1 MKALLVATLLVA
13 SSTAP
18 LSWGMTIDEAY
29 QSIPHKRT
37 PYNSQVSALSLPERE
52 FLSRFFAL
60 SDQALV
66 ERVATLAAFR
76 AGDRQRFTTYEA
88 NASRILAELRT
99 LPEPPS
105 ARGFVPMLSEAIQ
118 QQHLFFQKWDTA
130 LAEQRSFAFPTGT
143 ATSGVDPN
151 VGKASAELRRLYA
164 NLMARYA
171 TEHARNREAFY
182 QHLCALDFL

>member
-1 MKALLVATLLVA
+1 MKALLIAIVLIA
-13 SSTAP
+13 SSTVP

-37 PYNSQVSALSLPERE
+37 PYNSQVSVLSLPERE

-66 ERVATLAAFR
+66 ERVSTLAAFR
-76 AGDRQRFTTYEA
+76 EGDRQRFTTYEVNVA
-88 NASRILAELRT
+88 RVLADLRA
-99 LPEPPS
+99 LPVPAS
-105 ARGFVPMLSEAIQ
+105 ARGFVTMLTGAIQ
-118 QQHLFFQKWDTA
+118 QQQLFFQKWEAA
-130 LAEQRSFAFPTGT
+130 LVEQRPFVFPTGSE
-143 ATSGVDPN
+143 ASGIDPN
-151 VGKASAELRRLYA
+151 VGKASTELRQLYA

-171 TEHARNREAFY
+171 AEHAQNLEAFY